1 MKEIISLKGTSE
13 RHFDVFLP
21 SEFWRF
27 SLSSNFST
35 VRRIQIL
42 KPGQQICEMLRI
54 GIARIRLIAFFL
66 VLRSSRRSGW
76 SSSLLFISSRSFFP
90 TAFWHEIFQYLEVG
104 LFHHRKLN
112 KSKSRNPPL
121 IDESRIWF
129 EVWWFS
135 ASTLSEVIDEDDG
148 SSFTE
153 PTSVSF
159 SSEESKQV
167 KMSHV
172 RSPFLLFKFYQ
183 EINRCLTK

>member
-1 MKEIISLKGTSE
+1 MS
-13 RHFDVFLP
+13 HFMAPFCCTCTVPKNTGLSCKYSASKLNYSTAP
-21 SEFWRF
+21 SPLLTCIF
-27 SLSSNFST
+27 SF
-35 VRRIQIL
+35 
-42 KPGQQICEMLRI
+42 

-66 VLRSSRRSGW
+66 VLRSSRRFGW
-76 SSSLLFISSRSFFP
+76 SWSLLFVHQEGFVP

-104 LFHHRKLN
+104 LFHHMKLI

-121 IDESRIWF
+121 IDESRICF

-148 SSFTE
+148 NSFTE

-167 KMSHV
+167 EMSHA
-172 RSPFLLFKFYQ
+172 RSLFFTFSKF
-183 EINRCLTK
+183 IKKLTTA